1 MAKKRN
7 WEKLQAQDA
16 KDTVRNRDVYEDQQ
30 LDRTKIKE
38 KQSPLSRIIFSAVI
52 GLLAALLVYFVASGI
67 QFGAGMIQSYSSQR
81 SQTVEYYTS
90 KLNPKLPIRDY
101 YALDEQGNIIDEPV
115 YDSPEEVPVPDW
127 AKSETPQGNGPSF
140 GEACIPNWWKVL
152 ASLVI
157 GGIVFGALYTVMMRN
172 LDAQNLMS
180 DTSDI
185 NQYQNDQHV
194 ALPEEVQRKYDWFPD
209 VGAHSDVQP
218 SSMISHMALSN
229 KGLKSIKVAKR
240 AQKDILDEDGDVE
253 YYKGEILLD
262 DNGEPIMETKPI
274 IDEKFMDALFDA
286 SGALND
292 KSVRKY
298 YDATK
303 IPYNPDGKD
312 REKLPNYKTVAD
324 LINGD
329 WEFPEYEVSRPAGAY
344 VVDTAPV
351 NTMVLAITRAGKGQ
365 TVIEPTIDMWTR
377 EKRPNNMVINDPKGE
392 LLVKNYVRA
401 TVRGFQVV
409 QFNLINAMKTDIY
422 NRVPR
427 SVMKSYSIAI
437 VY

>member
-1 MAKKRN
+1 
-7 WEKLQAQDA
+7 
-16 KDTVRNRDVYEDQQ
+16 
-30 LDRTKIKE
+30 
-38 KQSPLSRIIFSAVI
+38 
-52 GLLAALLVYFVASGI
+52 
-67 QFGAGMIQSYSSQR
+67 
-81 SQTVEYYTS
+81 
-90 KLNPKLPIRDY
+90 
-101 YALDEQGNIIDEPV
+101 
-115 YDSPEEVPVPDW
+115 
-127 AKSETPQGNGPSF
+127 
-140 GEACIPNWWKVL
+140 
-152 ASLVI
+152 
-157 GGIVFGALYTVMMRN
+157 
-172 LDAQNLMS
+172 MS

-240 AQKDILDEDGDVE
+240 AQNDILDEDGDVE

-262 DNGEPIMETKPI
+262 ENGEPIMETKPI

-292 KSVRKY
+292 RSVRKY

-351 NTMVLAITRAGKGQ
+351 NTMV
-365 TVIEPTIDMWTR
+365 
-377 EKRPNNMVINDPKGE
+377 
-392 LLVKNYVRA
+392 
-401 TVRGFQVV
+401 
-409 QFNLINAMKTDIY
+409 
-422 NRVPR
+422 
-427 SVMKSYSIAI
+427 
-437 VY
+437 